1 MKAFTILLVFL
12 LSFGLSAQKVLR
24 YDLKVNDTFNVEQQ
38 TKQHITQDING
49 MDQVIDNNL
58 KSTMQFKVI
67 KVEQDLITLE
77 MTFKRM
83 KMTMS
88 SPSLGEL
95 LNADTSNKDDSDLTS
110 KMFKGTLNIPV
121 TMIMERNGKIQS
133 ISGGEKI
140 IASMFK
146 VAEITD
152 EAAIETNKAQ
162 FEKQFGST
170 ALSNSFE
177 QMTYF
182 LPAQSVSVNDMW
194 ETLYQGDLR
203 AINKWTLTAYSA
215 DTFTVSGNADTT
227 MSNIDENVT
236 MVLTGNQ
243 KTTINAN
250 SETGW
255 FSNITVEG
263 VYIGDT
269 QVHDADMT
277 IPTKITS
284 TITYK
289 TSN

>member
-1 MKAFTILLVFL
+1 ML
-12 LSFGLSAQKVLR
+12 Q

-38 TKQHITQDING
+38 AKQHITQDLNG
-49 MDQVIDNNL
+49 VDQVIDNNL
-58 KSTMQFKVI
+58 KSSMQFKVI
-67 KVEQDLITLE
+67 KVEQDFITLE
-77 MTFKRM
+77 MTFKHM

-95 LNADTSNKDDSDLTS
+95 LNADTSNKDDSDITS

-121 TMIMERNGKIQS
+121 NIVMERTGKIKS
-133 ISGGEKI
+133 ISGGEKL

-146 VAEITD
+146 AAGITD
-152 EAAIETNKAQ
+152 EEAIEDNKAQ
-162 FEKQFGST
+162 FEKQFGSE

-182 LPAQSVSVNDMW
+182 LPAKAVKVNDSW
-194 ETLYQGDLR
+194 ENVYQGDLKSK
-203 AINKWTLTAYSA
+203 NKWTLATYTN
-215 DTFTVSGNADTT
+215 DTYTISGIANTT
-227 MSNIDENVT
+227 MSNIDENV
-236 MVLTGNQ
+236 MMILTGTQ

-250 SETGW
+250 SKNGL
-255 FSNITVEG
+255 FKNITVEG

-269 QVHDADMT
+269 QVNAQNIT

-289 TSN
+289 ILN